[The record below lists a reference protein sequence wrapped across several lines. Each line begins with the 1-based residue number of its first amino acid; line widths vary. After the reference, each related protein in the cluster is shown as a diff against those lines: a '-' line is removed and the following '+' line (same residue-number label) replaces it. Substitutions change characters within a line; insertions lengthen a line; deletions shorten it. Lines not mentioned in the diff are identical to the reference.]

1 MSPSREDDEPELG
14 DKYDSQFT
22 WMEGLL
28 LPYMMVMYLLTWGVC
43 ISIIVEKHTMD
54 EPPSGIFYYIL
65 FFVVS
70 HILAGIKNL
79 QCHYREKQVEKSSNL
94 SWIIHILFIPF
105 SPVIRYISAV
115 NYGRKEGHTVE
126 GSLMF
131 VNECI
136 KVAVLRMF
144 DSLLCCAPFVIL
156 LLRDDVWNRSSDW
169 QLFIYGTNPSM
180 QCYPYCNGNDIEYPK
195 FGWPISRMLILA
207 SQIAMSLTFY
217 NMAVKRFQH
226 LERPE
231 YFEGHKSGAA
241 RAGKVN
247 IFGTVVLFASNYAF
261 AASRLLGYSMVVTTA
276 GYYFILVICLKW
288 FINIAW
294 HMLTTFH
301 FTTSIAVRTF
311 SSFTMGIVWLYGL
324 TNDAGGYQL
333 GRYLVYY
340 FVAFAETCLCCTIWF
355 LTLKGSGDFF
365 TSKAVWAVLI
375 LLLTSAVLLCLYY
388 STCHPGNPSVS
399 RRGLLCCSADRREGV
414 AQSFYETP
422 EYGGIHK
429 THSDV

>member
-1 MSPSREDDEPELG
+1 
-14 DKYDSQFT
+14 
-22 WMEGLL
+22 
-28 LPYMMVMYLLTWGVC
+28 
-43 ISIIVEKHTMD
+43 
-54 EPPSGIFYYIL
+54 
-65 FFVVS
+65 FFS
-70 HILAGIKNL
+70 
-79 QCHYREKQVEKSSNL
+79 
-94 SWIIHILFIPF
+94 
-105 SPVIRYISAV
+105 
-115 NYGRKEGHTVE
+115 
-126 GSLMF
+126 
-131 VNECI
+131 
-136 KVAVLRMF
+136 
-144 DSLLCCAPFVIL
+144 
-156 LLRDDVWNRSSDW
+156 
-169 QLFIYGTNPSM
+169 GTNPSM
-180 QCYPYCNGNDIEYPK
+180 QCYPYCNENDIEYPK

-217 NMAVKRFQH
+217 
-226 LERPE
+226 
-231 YFEGHKSGAA
+231 KSQIGCRKGWKGSTFLALL
-241 RAGKVN
+241 
-247 IFGTVVLFASNYAF
+247 FLFASNYAF
-261 AASRLLGYSMVVTTA
+261 AVVLLLASRLLGYSMVVTTA

-301 FTTSIAVRTF
+301 FTTSVAVRTF

-375 LLLTSAVLLCLYY
+375 LLLASAVFLCFYY

-414 AQSFYETP
+414 AQSISIRGYL
-422 EYGGIHK
+422 
-429 THSDV
+429 